1 MRPDSL
7 PRNQLRSIRTRLAL
21 SQQELAEAAGVTRQ
35 TVGGIEGGLYAPSVA
50 VALRLSRALGCR
62 VEELFWLDEDL
73 PAIDA
78 RASGDLAA
86 VRDGERVAVVRV
98 NGQWVA
104 HSLAG
109 EAAFRDEMIP
119 ADGIAEP
126 AEGTSLRVRL
136 LDESDALERTVALAG
151 CTPVLSL
158 WARAAER
165 WNPGLRVHW
174 TFANSTRALERLA
187 AGEVHAAGLH
197 LYDADSGEY
206 NTPYVRRALAGKGV
220 LLFNLGVWD
229 EGLVV
234 TPGMDGCIRSAADL
248 AEPGVRIVNREVGAG
263 ARLVLEEALQAAGVP
278 AQAVA
283 GFDHCARGHLEVA
296 RAVADG
302 HAHAGVTTTCVARAF
317 GLPFIPLKQV
327 RYDLAVL
334 QEYVSHAPV
343 RQLFST
349 LEHRWVRSQL
359 SVLGGYDTSRTGEV
373 VAEVRAA

>member
-1 MRPDSL
+1 M
-7 PRNQLRSIRTRLAL
+7 RLAL

-35 TVGGIEGGLYAPSVA
+35 TIGGIEGGLYSPSVS

-73 PAIDA
+73 PAVDA
-78 RASGDLAA
+78 QAASDLAPPA
-86 VRDGERVAVVRV
+86 GGERVAVVRV
-98 NGQWVA
+98 GSQWVA
-104 HSLAG
+104 HPLSA
-109 EAAFRDEMIP
+109 ESAFRNEMIP

-126 AEGTSLRVRL
+126 MDVTGLRVRL
-136 LDESDALERTVALAG
+136 LDDPDCLERTVALAG

-187 AGEVHAAGLH
+187 RGEVHAAGLH
-197 LYDADSGEY
+197 LYDVDSGEY
-206 NTPYVRRALAGKGV
+206 NTPFVRRALPGRDV

-234 TPGMDGCIRSAADL
+234 TPAMRDRIRTIADL
-248 AEPGVRIVNREVGAG
+248 AEPGVRIVNREPGAG
-263 ARLVLEEALQAAGVP
+263 ARQVLEEALQTAGIPSV
-278 AQAVA
+278 AVS
-283 GFDHCARGHLEVA
+283 GFDTLARGHLEVA

-302 HAHAGVTTTCVARAF
+302 QADAGVTTTCVARAF
-317 GLPFIPLKQV
+317 GLSFIPLKQV

-359 SVLGGYDTSRTGEV
+359 SVLGGYDTGRTGEI
-373 VAEVRAA
+373 VAEVRSS